1 MLAYITGCAVD
12 EFWEV
17 LYFQLWHSYQTCSF
31 EVLDTLKG
39 KAIQFGINSFEFWCH
54 WTIKRVLLNANFIK
68 ICF

>member
-1 MLAYITGCAVD
+1 MFAYITGCAVD

-39 KAIQFGINSFEFWCH
+39 KAIQFGINSFEF
-54 WTIKRVLLNANFIK
+54 
-68 ICF
+68 